1 MRDSKG
7 RFKKSDDGITM
18 NLNLPSLTK
27 IIFLALALILIFP
40 WIVITSKLELFGRIF
55 SFFESI
61 MTRANNDP
69 ESSKKNGLFY

>member
-7 RFKKSDDGITM
+7 RFKKSDDAITM

-27 IIFLALALILIFP
+27 MVFLALALILIFP

-61 MTRANNDP
+61 MTRSNSDP

>member
-18 NLNLPSLTK
+18 NLNLPSLTEM
-27 IIFLALALILIFP
+27 FVLALALILIFP

-55 SFFESI
+55 PFFESI

>member
-18 NLNLPSLTK
+18 NLNLPSLTEM
-27 IIFLALALILIFP
+27 FVLALALILIFP

-61 MTRANNDP
+61 MTKANNDT
-69 ESSKKNGLFY
+69 ESSKKNCLIY

>member
-1 MRDSKG
+1 MRDSKS
-7 RFKKSDDGITM
+7 RFKTSDDDIIM

-27 IIFLALALILIFP
+27 KIFLALTLILIFP

-55 SFFESI
+55 SFFEST

-69 ESSKKNGLFY
+69 ESSEKNGLFY

>member
-18 NLNLPSLTK
+18 NLNLPSLIK
-27 IIFLALALILIFP
+27 IIFLALTLILIVP